1 MKTVQSF
8 IERREQMIFLKQLT
22 GKQLTGMALFLFT
35 FLLAPAQVQAQ
46 GESFQEQ
53 DFLVTGFVGGGA
65 L

>member
-35 FLLAPAQVQAQ
+35 LLLAPAQVQAQ

-53 DFLVTGFVGGGA
+53 DVLITGFVGGGA